1 MYGMLLESV
10 QHFVQLEFGE
20 MVWKQALAATGCKY
34 SVFNTHQ
41 IYSDSLMPDLAAALS
56 AITGKSTE
64 YFMVFF
70 GRCFVRFFSNFG
82 YDKMIKATGRF
93 FCDFLQSVDNIHL
106 QMRFTYPKMKSPSMQ
121 LTEVDERGA
130 VLVYRSTRTG
140 FSKYFKGQLMEIAD
154 ALYGLKLH
162 ITIIDR
168 QNDTTGG
175 TTGPIA
181 IQGGL
186 KTVIVRY
193 RLDFDNKDYMEA
205 KVNKTIHPSQK
216 KLGPVDGSVLL
227 EMFPF
232 AIIIDEDMQ
241 ITGAGEK
248 MVEAWGLE
256 NVNSS
261 GQSTIIYSTV
271 TDHFKLRRPK
281 GIPFTWQNILHF
293 HTVLFELELIRAPQE
308 DAEKKEPQG
317 LSLDALTLTTERRES
332 QGAMKNI
339 LLKGQMRYITEINS
353 VIFLCSP
360 IINNLDELH
369 NMGLFLNDLNAHG
382 LSREMVMAGWQHF
395 SRLEYTFEREEQRS
409 DELET
414 SLHLAD
420 SWKRQG
426 DDLLYSMIPKPVAER
441 LRAGL
446 NPLSTCQSFEQVT
459 VVFGELHDDSH
470 SSSDLRDA
478 MSAVSTLNTCFSAFD
493 ELVQTPMV
501 YKVETV
507 GQVYMAVSG
516 APDMNPLHV
525 QHAAD
530 MALNMVAKLME
541 LKLPGVSVKI
551 GLHTGPV
558 VAGVVGLKVPRY
570 CLFGDTVNIASR
582 MESSGMPNKIQV
594 TEYIAQKLRKLGYI
608 LESRGMVQ
616 VKGKGEMKTFWLE
629 SGPKK

>member
-10 QHFVQLEFGE
+10 QHFVQ
-20 MVWKQALAATGCKY
+20 
-34 SVFNTHQ
+34 
-41 IYSDSLMPDLAAALS
+41 IYPDSLMPDLAAALS
-56 AITGKSTE
+56 AITGRSNE
-64 YFMVFF
+64 YFMIFF

-82 YDKMIKATGRF
+82 YDKMIKATGRY

-121 LTEVDERGA
+121 LTEVDENGA

-154 ALYGLKLH
+154 ALYGLKVK

-168 QNDTTGG
+168 QNDTDGG
-175 TTGPIA
+175 TAGPITM
-181 IQGGL
+181 QGGL

-193 RLDFDNKDYMEA
+193 RLDFDNTEYMAE
-205 KVNKTIHPSQK
+205 KVNRKVHKSQK

-232 AIIIDEDMQ
+232 GIIIDESMQ

-256 NVNSS
+256 HVTST
-261 GQSTIIYSTV
+261 GQSTILYSTV
-271 TDHFKLRRPK
+271 TDHFRLRRPK

-293 HTVLFELELIRAPQE
+293 HTVLFELELIRPSNAGDKEE
-308 DAEKKEPQG
+308 DAKEEPHG
-317 LSLDALTLTTERRES
+317 VNLNAVAVPAERRES

-395 SRLEYTFEREEQRS
+395 SKLEYTFEREEQRS

-441 LRAGL
+441 LRAGQ
-446 NPLSTCQSFEQVT
+446 NPLSTCQTFEQVT
-459 VVFGELHDDSH
+459 VVFGELHDESH
-470 SSSDLRDA
+470 YSSDIKDA
-478 MSAVSTLNTCFSAFD
+478 MSAVATLNTCFSAFD
-493 ELVQTPMV
+493 ELVHTPMV

-507 GQVYMAVSG
+507 GQVYMVVSG

-530 MALNMVAKLME
+530 FALSMVAKIKE
-541 LKLPGVSVKI
+541 LSLPGVSVKI

-558 VAGVVGLKVPRY
+558 VAGIVGLKVPRY

-582 MESSGMPNKIQV
+582 MESSGEPNKVQI

-608 LESRGMVQ
+608 CESRGLVQ
-616 VKGKGEMKTFWLE
+616 VKGKGEMRTFWLE
-629 SGPKK
+629 KGPKK